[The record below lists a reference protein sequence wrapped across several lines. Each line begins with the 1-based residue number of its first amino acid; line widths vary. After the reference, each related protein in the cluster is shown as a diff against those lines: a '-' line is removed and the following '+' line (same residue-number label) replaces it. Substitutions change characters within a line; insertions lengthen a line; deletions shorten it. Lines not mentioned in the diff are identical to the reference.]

1 MNEKKML
8 ILHIDYKII
17 FRSDTDTQ
25 TSDTHKNRLF
35 KSIMNIISTEE
46 RNIKL
51 STRIILNFPV
61 LPRIATKNKKLSTL
75 QCLCEIIFLLRFI
88 DPPEIMHVVLNNQIY
103 LTI

>member
-8 ILHIDYKII
+8 ILHIDYKFI

-35 KSIMNIISTEE
+35 KSIMNIFSTKE

-51 STRIILNFPV
+51 STKIILNFPSYRESQQKTFNFTMSV
-61 LPRIATKNKKLSTL
+61 RDNFFTL
-75 QCLCEIIFLLRFI
+75 I
-88 DPPEIMHVVLNNQIY
+88 
-103 LTI
+103 

>member
-8 ILHIDYKII
+8 ILHIDYKFI

-35 KSIMNIISTEE
+35 KSIMNIISTKE

-51 STRIILNFPV
+51 SRRIILNFPSY
-61 LPRIATKNKKLSTL
+61 RESQQKTKNFQLYNV
-75 QCLCEIIFLLRFI
+75 CAR
-88 DPPEIMHVVLNNQIY
+88 
-103 LTI
+103 